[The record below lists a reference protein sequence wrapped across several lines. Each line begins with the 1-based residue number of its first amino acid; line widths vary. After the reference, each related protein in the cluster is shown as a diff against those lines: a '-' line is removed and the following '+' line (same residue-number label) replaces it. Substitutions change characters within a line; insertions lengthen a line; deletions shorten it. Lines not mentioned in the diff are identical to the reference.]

1 MDVEDLPKLPGGHL
15 RRSKLGIH
23 YYPDHD
29 GAAPIHLCGPLKIRA
44 LSRTK
49 SSNEW
54 GLLVHWVDPD
64 GNEHLEPI
72 GRKMLAGDGSLPRS
86 ILLDGGLHVTN
97 SRVGRE
103 LFSDFLNQ
111 VHVKA
116 RACAVSKI
124 GWNGDDF
131 VLPQDTIG
139 NTSEELIVFQS
150 SHRSDHSF
158 RTAGELM
165 AWQEQVGRFCIGNS
179 RLILATSA
187 ACAGPLLS
195 VMSMESGGINFQG
208 PSSTGKSTV
217 LYVAGS
223 FWGGSGSGKGHL
235 KSWRST
241 SNGLEGTALAHNDT
255 LLLLDEMG
263 EVDAGQA
270 GEIAYM
276 LANGQQKG
284 RARPDGSVRPI
295 ETWVLFF
302 LSSGEVSLAQKMLE
316 AGRQAKVGQEVRLV
330 DVPADAGKGLG
341 IFENLHGAAD
351 GAHFADQLRKASL
364 SFYGTPSRAFL
375 QALVDQEDRF
385 RPFLKDQ
392 MAIFLNRHCHKN
404 AGGQVQRVAHRFALI
419 AAAGELASKLG
430 ILPWPAGEAQSG
442 VATCFN
448 AWLSDRG
455 GDGPAE
461 IQKGVRQVLSF
472 LQAHGSNRFEDA
484 WDKSSTFRPSKRAGF
499 RRLVN
504 ERFEYYI
511 FSETFRT
518 EACAGFDSKRIAK
531 ALLDAGLIVG
541 DGAKTS
547 RSVKVP
553 QQGSQRVYYFPC
565 LPTETLVDEPKP
577 DDPVS
582 WD

>member
-1 MDVEDLPKLPGGHL
+1 
-15 RRSKLGIH
+15 
-23 YYPDHD
+23 
-29 GAAPIHLCGPLKIRA
+29 
-44 LSRTK
+44 
-49 SSNEW
+49 
-54 GLLVHWVDPD
+54 
-64 GNEHLEPI
+64 
-72 GRKMLAGDGSLPRS
+72 
-86 ILLDGGLHVTN
+86 
-97 SRVGRE
+97 
-103 LFSDFLNQ
+103 LNQ

-116 RACAVSKI
+116 RARSVSKT
-124 GWNGDDF
+124 GWTGRDYL
-131 VLPQDTIG
+131 LPQDTIG
-139 NTSEELIVFQS
+139 NASEELLVFQS
-150 SHRSDHSF
+150 AYRSDHSF
-158 RTAGELM
+158 RTAGDLST
-165 AWQEQVGRFCIGNS
+165 WQKEIGESCVGNS

-187 ACAGPLLS
+187 SVAAPLLK
-195 VMSMESGGINFQG
+195 VMGMESGGINFRG
-208 PSSTGKSTV
+208 DSSIGKSTV
-217 LYVAGS
+217 LYVSGS
-223 FWGGSGSGKGHL
+223 VWGGGDPIKGFL
-235 KSWRST
+235 KSWRT
-241 SNGLEGTALAHNDT
+241 TANGLEGTALSHNDAF
-255 LLLLDEMG
+255 LPLDEMG
-263 EVDAGQA
+263 QVDALQA

-284 RARPDGSVRPI
+284 RARSDGSVRPI
-295 ETWVLFF
+295 DSWVLLF
-302 LSSGEVSLAQKMLE
+302 LSSGEISLSQKMLE
-316 AGRQAKVGQEVRLV
+316 AGRQAKAGQEVRLV

-341 IFENLHGAAD
+341 IFENLHGAVD
-351 GAHFADQLRKASL
+351 GARFADQLRQASL

-375 QALVDQEDRF
+375 QELVDQEDRF
-385 RPFLKDQ
+385 RPFLKEQ
-392 MAIFLNRHCHKN
+392 MAIFLNSHCHKD

-430 ILPWPAGEAQSG
+430 ILPWPAGEAQAG
-442 VATCFN
+442 VAVCFN

-541 DGAKTS
+541 DGSKTS

-565 LPTETLVDEPKP
+565 LPTEMLGDEPKQ